1 MTLHDIEQ
9 CLGLMVSEIPRIETE
24 RLVLRA
30 IELRDAED
38 VYAYARQKEVAATT
52 ATIPHPYSLEE
63 ATAWIGRVIE
73 NVKEGGAYNFGIAL
87 RSTDV
92 IIGAIDLRMEESNK
106 AADLGYAIGP
116 AHWSKG
122 YVTEATR
129 AVIAYGFDELGLNR
143 IHAHHF
149 STNGASGRV
158 MEKVGMQYEGTM
170 RERFCKWGE
179 FVDTVHWAIL
189 RSEYELM
196 KKNKT
201 C

>member
-1 MTLHDIEQ
+1 VTLHDIEQ
-9 CLGLMVSEIPRIETE
+9 CLGMPVSETPRIETE
-24 RLVLRA
+24 RLILRA
-30 IELRDAED
+30 LAISDASA
-38 VYAYARQKEVAATT
+38 VHAYARHKEVAATT

-73 NVKEGGAYNFGIAL
+73 HVKKGDAFNFGIAL
-87 RSTDV
+87 RASDE
-92 IIGAIDLRMEESNK
+92 IIGSIDLRVEGSNK

-116 AHWSKG
+116 AHWNKG

-149 STNGASGRV
+149 ATNGASGRV
-158 MEKVGMQYEGTM
+158 MEKVGMRCEGTM

-189 RSEYELM
+189 RRDYEAQKL
-196 KKNKT
+196 NKE
-201 C
+201 